1 MIILQM
7 ITRKNRSAGAA
18 TGTARRRTVS
28 PLSSRA
34 ARGCTATDVGGYDR
48 GVCLLVA
55 IVLAVALLLF
65 VPPLLP

>member
-1 MIILQM
+1 
-7 ITRKNRSAGAA
+7 
-18 TGTARRRTVS
+18 
-28 PLSSRA
+28 
-34 ARGCTATDVGGYDR
+34 VGGYDR